1 MTTHD
6 VASASPNAA
15 RRRLLSAGRALLV
28 QLGYQVEDRSHRK
41 RALWHLRRN
50 GVLERA
56 DVRTT
61 RDRWFACTRSQDG
74 SWPALDGVEK
84 VIVIATDARHAP
96 SEIQLYAF
104 PAAKVRQR
112 LDAAYAARSEAGVK
126 TDGGF
131 SLWIGLDPTDSE
143 RPTRVGCGLGEE
155 HPPIAR
161 RPLDEA
167 PPPPAPDPTGAPMPA
182 PPRRTIAEVKAAA
195 AREIA
200 DIAGVAPE
208 SVRIE
213 VRILD

>member
-1 MTTHD
+1 MEMQR
-6 VASASPNAA
+6 VGSYALASATPDAA
-15 RRRLLSAGRALLV
+15 RRFLLAGGTTLLM
-28 QLGYQVEDRSHRK
+28 QLGYQVEDRSKGK

-50 GVLERA
+50 GMIERA

-61 RDRWFACTRSQDG
+61 RDRWFACTRSADG
-74 SWPALDGVEK
+74 GWPALDGVDK
-84 VIVIATDARHAP
+84 VVVVATDGRHRP
-96 SEIQLYAF
+96 REIQLHVF
-104 PAAKVRQR
+104 PAGKVRAH
-112 LDAAYAARSEAGVK
+112 LEAAYAARSEAGVK

-143 RPTRVGCGLGEE
+143 RPTWVGCGLGEE

-161 RPLDEA
+161 RPLDGGPPLPAAAA
-167 PPPPAPDPTGAPMPA
+167 PGQPH
-182 PPRRTIAEVKAAA
+182 RTIAEVKSAA

-200 DIAGVAPE
+200 EIAGVPPE

>member
-1 MTTHD
+1 MTAHEL
-6 VASASPNAA
+6 ASATPDAG
-15 RRRLLSAGRALLV
+15 RRLLLSAGSALLV
-28 QLGYQVEDRSHRK
+28 QLGYQVEDRSKGK

-61 RDRWFACTRSQDG
+61 RDRWFACTRADDG
-74 SWPALDGVEK
+74 SWPALAGVDK
-84 VIVIATDARHAP
+84 VVVIATDDRHRP
-96 SEIQLYAF
+96 CEIQLYAF
-104 PAAKVRQR
+104 PARKVRER
-112 LDAAYAARSEAGVK
+112 LDAAHAARNDAGVK

-161 RPLDEA
+161 RPLDHG
-167 PPPPAPDPTGAPMPA
+167 PQQSAPDATTASTSG
-182 PPRRTIAEVKAAA
+182 PPHHTIAEVKAAA
-195 AREIA
+195 ASEIA
-200 DIAGVAPE
+200 AIAGVPPE
-208 SVRIE
+208 SVRID

>member
-1 MTTHD
+1 MTAHELAFATPD
-6 VASASPNAA
+6 AG
-15 RRRLLSAGRALLV
+15 RRLLLSAGSALLV
-28 QLGYQVEDRSHRK
+28 QLGYQVEDRSKGR
-41 RALWHLRRN
+41 RTRWHLRRN

-61 RDRWFACTRSQDG
+61 RDRWFACTRSDDG
-74 SWPALDGVEK
+74 RWPALEGVEK
-84 VIVIATDARHAP
+84 VVVIATDDRHRP

-112 LDAAYAARSEAGVK
+112 LDAAHAARSDAGVK
-126 TDGGF
+126 TNGGF
-131 SLWIGLDPTDSE
+131 SLWIGLDPTDSD

-161 RPLDEA
+161 RPLDDG
-167 PPPPAPDPTGAPMPA
+167 PPQPAPDPASGSMLG

-200 DIAGVAPE
+200 DIAGVPPE

>member
-1 MTTHD
+1 MTAHEL
-6 VASASPNAA
+6 ASVTPDAG
-15 RRRLLSAGRALLV
+15 RRLLLSAGSALLV
-28 QLGYQVEDRSHRK
+28 QLGYQVEDRSKGR
-41 RALWHLRRN
+41 RARWHLRRN

-61 RDRWFACTRSQDG
+61 RDRWFACTRSDDG
-74 SWPALDGVEK
+74 RWPAIEGVEK
-84 VIVIATDARHAP
+84 VVVIAADDRHRP

-112 LDAAYAARSEAGVK
+112 LDAAYAARRDAGVK
-126 TDGGF
+126 TNGGF
-131 SLWIGLDPTDSE
+131 SLWIGLDPTDSD

-161 RPLDEA
+161 RPLDEG
-167 PPPPAPDPTGAPMPA
+167 PPQPAADTPRQ
-182 PPRRTIAEVKAAA
+182 PRRTIAEVKSAA

-200 DIAGVAPE
+200 EIAGVPPE